1 MKRVFNGTAFDQA
14 LSETDNPL
22 GLFRN
27 TLATGA
33 ETLAQGFHDGVPV
46 STLVSLRA
54 KLIDSLLKR
63 AWQRNIPND
72 SGAALVAVGGYG
84 RGELHPY
91 SDIDMMVLVE
101 PDELYRITENIEQ
114 LLTFFWDIGL
124 EVGHSVRSIE
134 ECVEEAKQDITVTT
148 NIMESRLLAG
158 NPEMLLQMREATSPK
173 KIWPSDQFFQ
183 GKWEEQK
190 VRYAKFDDT
199 ATNLE
204 PNLKEGPGGLR
215 DIQTVGW
222 VAKRYFG
229 CETMHGLVGHNFL
242 TEVEY
247 ESLMEGRSLLWKIRF
262 ALHQLTGRREDRLLF
277 DYQRAL
283 AQEFGFVD
291 QEHSLAVEQF
301 MQRYYRTAIRIERLN
316 ERLLQL
322 FEEAILMENQPA
334 EILSINNRFQARN
347 GFLEVTADN
356 IFRRYPFALLEIF
369 LLLQLYPELKGV
381 RASTVR
387 LIRSHRHLIDDRFR
401 DDLRAKSLFME
412 IIRQSNGV
420 TSELRRMNRYGI
432 LSAYLP
438 VFSNI
443 VGRMQYDLFHVY
455 TVDEHTL
462 FVVRNLRR
470 FAVSWRAQEF
480 PLCSD
485 IINRLPKPELL
496 YLSGLFHDIAKG
508 REGDHSTLGAKDAW
522 DFCKKHG
529 LSDYDSKL
537 VSWLVR
543 NHLQM
548 SMTAQRQDTS
558 DPEVIQTFA
567 RKMGSIARLDHL
579 YLLTVADMRAT
590 DPKKWNSWKDSL
602 LKDLYTAT
610 RRTMLRGLERPHDI
624 NELVQEKQRDA
635 SEELLRSGLTPE
647 QINSL
652 WQTLSV
658 DYFLYSSVEEIISHT
673 MFIISTPDD
682 AGPRIKL
689 RSKTGRGGS
698 EVIIYSHDHTGLF
711 AITTALLDRL
721 RLNVVDARIET
732 TFNDYS
738 LDSYRVLEDD
748 GSAITEEERE
758 QKIITALKNGLNNPD
773 QVSLNV
779 TRRIPRQMKHFK
791 IPTEIEFNQDQAN
804 QRTILKL
811 ITADQPGLLAQV
823 GHAFS
828 QCKVNL
834 KAAKIAT
841 IGAEAEDTFFISGED
856 SRPIEDP
863 EQLQCLRDNIMRQ
876 LESEDQEPDEIRT
889 AGKIMQ

>member
-1 MKRVFNGTAFDQA
+1 MKRVFNGIVFDEA
-14 LSETDNPL
+14 LSHTDNPL
-22 GLFRN
+22 VLFRN
-27 TLATGA
+27 TLAQGA
-33 ETLAQGFHDGVPV
+33 ETLEQGFRDAVPV
-46 STLVSLRA
+46 STLISLRA
-54 KLIDSLLKR
+54 KLIDSLLQR
-63 AWQRNIPND
+63 AWQRNMPED
-72 SGAALVAVGGYG
+72 TGAALVAVGGYG
-84 RGELHPY
+84 RGELHPS
-91 SDIDMMVLVE
+91 SDIDLMILVE
-101 PDELYRITENIEQ
+101 TKERDRLTENLEQ
-114 LLTFFWDIGL
+114 LLTFLWDIGL
-124 EVGHSVRSIE
+124 EVGHSVRSIA

-148 NIMESRLLAG
+148 NIMESRMLAG
-158 NPEMLLQMREATSPK
+158 NHNMLRQMRESTSPD

-190 VRYAKFDDT
+190 ARYEKFDGS

-229 CETMHGLVGHNFL
+229 CDTMHGLVGHNFL
-242 TEVEY
+242 TEMEY
-247 ESLMEGRSLLWKIRF
+247 ESLMEGRSLMWKIRF
-262 ALHQLTGRREDRLLF
+262 ALHLLTGRREDRLLF

-322 FEEAILMENQPA
+322 FEEAILLENQPA
-334 EILSINNRFQARN
+334 EILTINKRFQARN
-347 GFLEVTADN
+347 GFLEVSNDN
-356 IFRRYPFALLEIF
+356 IFKHYPFALLEIF

-470 FAVSWRAQEF
+470 FAVASRVHEF
-480 PLCSD
+480 PLCSE
-485 IINRLPKPELL
+485 IISRQPKPELL
-496 YLSGLFHDIAKG
+496 YLAGLFHDIAKG
-508 REGDHSTLGAKDAW
+508 RHGDHSTLGAKDARE
-522 DFCKKHG
+522 FCNKHG

-537 VSWLVR
+537 VTWLVR
-543 NHLQM
+543 NHLLM

-558 DPEVIQTFA
+558 DPEVIYNFA
-567 RKMGSIARLDHL
+567 KKMGTIARLDHL
-579 YLLTVADMRAT
+579 YLLTVADTRAT

-610 RRTMLRGLERPHDI
+610 LRTMLRGLERPHDV
-624 NELVQEKQRDA
+624 NEQIQEKQRDA
-635 SEELLRSGLTPE
+635 SEVLQRAGISTDD
-647 QINSL
+647 INNL
-652 WQTLSV
+652 WITLGV
-658 DYFLYSSVEEIISHT
+658 EYFLYSSVEEIVSHT
-673 MFIISTPDD
+673 QFILANPEHT
-682 AGPRIKL
+682 GPQINL

-698 EVIIYSHDHTGLF
+698 EVVIYSHDRTGLF
-711 AITTALLDRL
+711 AVTTALLDRL
-721 RLNVVDARIET
+721 CLNVVDARIET
-732 TFNDYS
+732 TSNGFS

-748 GSAITEEERE
+748 GSAVTDRDRE
-758 QKIITALKNGLNNPD
+758 QKIITTLKDGLNNPD
-773 QVSLNV
+773 QVNLSV
-779 TRRIPRQMKHFK
+779 ARRIPRQQKHFQT
-791 IPTEIEFNQDQAN
+791 PTQIDFSQDQAN

-823 GHAFS
+823 GHTFS
-828 QCKVNL
+828 RCGVNL

-841 IGAEAEDTFFISGED
+841 IGAEAEDTFFITGED
-856 SRPIEDP
+856 KKPIEDP
-863 EQLQCLRDNIMRQ
+863 DKLQCLHNSIMQQ
-876 LESEDQEPDEIRT
+876 LESSDQ
-889 AGKIMQ
+889 GSS

>member
-1 MKRVFNGTAFDQA
+1 MKRVFNGTTFDQA
-14 LSETDNPL
+14 LSHTDNPL
-22 GLFRN
+22 ILFRN
-27 TLATGA
+27 TLAQGT
-33 ETLAQGFHDGVPV
+33 ETLAQGFRDAVPI

-54 KLIDSLLKR
+54 KLIDSLLQR
-63 AWQRNIPND
+63 AWQRNMPEETE
-72 SGAALVAVGGYG
+72 AALIAVGGYG
-84 RGELHPY
+84 RGELHPN
-91 SDIDMMVLVE
+91 SDIDLMILVE
-101 PDELYRITENIEQ
+101 ANKLEQITENIEQ
-114 LLTFFWDIGL
+114 LLTFLWDIGL
-124 EVGHSVRSIE
+124 EVGQSVRSID
-134 ECVEEAKQDITVTT
+134 ECVQEAKQDITVTT

-158 NPEMLLQMREATSPK
+158 DPNMLRLMRAATSPD
-173 KIWPSDQFFQ
+173 KIWPSDQFFK

-190 VRYAKFDDT
+190 ARYAKFDDS

-229 CETMHGLVGHNFL
+229 CDTMHGLVGHNFL
-242 TEVEY
+242 TELEY

-262 ALHQLTGRREDRLLF
+262 ALHLLTRRREDRLLF

-283 AQEFGFVD
+283 ALEFGFVD

-301 MQRYYRTAIRIERLN
+301 MQRYYRTVIRIERLN

-334 EILSINNRFQARN
+334 EILTINKRFQARN
-347 GFLEVTADN
+347 GFLEVSNDS
-356 IFRRYPFALLEIF
+356 IFKRYPFALLEIF

-387 LIRSHRHLIDDRFR
+387 LIRSHRHLIDDKFR

-438 VFSNI
+438 LFSNI

-470 FAVSWRAQEF
+470 FAVASRVDEF
-480 PLCSD
+480 PLCSE
-485 IINRLPKPELL
+485 IIGRQPKPELL
-496 YLSGLFHDIAKG
+496 FLAGLFHDIAKG
-508 REGDHSTLGAKDAW
+508 RQGDHSTLGARDAW
-522 DFCKKHG
+522 EFCKKHD

-543 NHLQM
+543 NHLIM

-558 DPEVIQTFA
+558 DPEVVHNFA
-567 RKMGSIARLDHL
+567 KKMGTIARLDHL
-579 YLLTVADMRAT
+579 YLLTVADTRAT

-602 LKDLYTAT
+602 LRDLYTAT
-610 RRTMLRGLERPHDI
+610 LRTMLRGLERPHDV
-624 NELVQEKQRDA
+624 NEQIQEKQRDA
-635 SEELLRSGLTPE
+635 SEVLQRTGISSDE
-647 QINSL
+647 INDL
-652 WQTLSV
+652 WTTLGME
-658 DYFLYSSVEEIISHT
+658 YFLYSSVEEIVSHT
-673 MFIISTPDD
+673 QFILANTEHTEPQIN
-682 AGPRIKL
+682 L

-698 EVIIYSHDHTGLF
+698 EVVIYSHDHTGLF
-711 AITTALLDRL
+711 AVTTALLDQL
-721 RLNVVDARIET
+721 CLNVVDARIET
-732 TFNDYS
+732 TSDGFS

-748 GSAITEEERE
+748 GSAITDPGRE
-758 QKIITALKNGLNNPD
+758 QKIITTLKDGLNNPD
-773 QVSLNV
+773 KVSLSV
-779 TRRIPRQMKHFK
+779 ARRIPRQQKHFQ
-791 IPTEIEFNQDQAN
+791 IPTQIDFSQDQTN

-828 QCKVNL
+828 NCKVNL
-834 KAAKIAT
+834 QAAKIAT
-841 IGAEAEDTFFISGED
+841 IGAEAEDIFFITGED
-856 SRPIEDP
+856 KKPIEDQ
-863 EQLQCLRDNIMRQ
+863 ENLQCLHDGIMRQ
-876 LESEDQEPDEIRT
+876 LESDLQETNSIS
-889 AGKIMQ
+889 I

>member
-22 GLFRN
+22 VLFRN
-27 TLATGA
+27 TLAQGA
-33 ETLAQGFHDGVPV
+33 ETLAQGFQDQVPV

-54 KLIDSLLKR
+54 KLIDSLLQR
-63 AWQRNIPND
+63 AWQLNMPEQTD
-72 SGAALVAVGGYG
+72 AALVAVGGYG
-84 RGELHPY
+84 RGELHPH
-91 SDIDMMVLVE
+91 SDIDLMILVE
-101 PDELYRITENIEQ
+101 PKERDQLTENIEQ

-124 EVGHSVRSIE
+124 EVGHSVRSID

-158 NPEMLLQMREATSPK
+158 SPDTLQQMRDATSPD
-173 KIWPSDQFFQ
+173 KIWPSDQFFK

-190 VRYAKFDDT
+190 ERYEKFDDT

-247 ESLMEGRSLLWKIRF
+247 EYLMEARSLLWKIRF
-262 ALHQLTGRREDRLLF
+262 ALHLHTGRREDRLLF

-334 EILSINNRFQARN
+334 EILSINKRFQARN
-347 GFLEVTADN
+347 GFLEVTNDN

-387 LIRSHRHLIDDRFR
+387 LIRSHRHQIDDKFR

-432 LSAYLP
+432 LPAYLP

-470 FAVSWRAQEF
+470 FAVSWRAREF
-480 PLCSD
+480 PLCSE
-485 IINRLPKPELL
+485 IIHRLPKPELL
-496 YLSGLFHDIAKG
+496 YLAGLFHDIGKG
-508 REGDHSTLGAKDAW
+508 REGDHSTIGAKDAW
-522 DFCKKHG
+522 VFCKEHG

-543 NHLQM
+543 NHLLM

-558 DPEVIQTFA
+558 DPEVIHNFA
-567 RKMGSIARLDHL
+567 KKLGTIARLDHL

-602 LKDLYTAT
+602 LKDLYIAT
-610 RRTMLRGLERPHDI
+610 RRTMLRGLERPHDL
-624 NELVQEKQRDA
+624 NELIQEKQRDA
-635 SEELLRSGLTPE
+635 SEELGRSGIGSDA
-647 QINSL
+647 INNL
-652 WQTLSV
+652 WRTLGME
-658 DYFLYSSVEEIISHT
+658 YFLYSSVEEIISHT
-673 MFIISTPDD
+673 QFINSNKGQD
-682 AGPRIKL
+682 GPQIKL

-698 EVIIYSHDHTGLF
+698 EVVIYSHDHTGLF

-732 TFNDYS
+732 TSDGYS

-748 GSAITEEERE
+748 GSAITDEDRE
-758 QKIITALKNGLNNPD
+758 QKIIQVLRNGLNNPD

-791 IPTEIEFNQDQAN
+791 IPTQIDFIQDQTN

-823 GHAFS
+823 GQAFS
-828 QCKVNL
+828 QCRVNL

-841 IGAEAEDTFFISGED
+841 IGAEAEDTFFITDED
-856 SRPIEDP
+856 SRPVEDP
-863 EQLQCLRDNIMRQ
+863 DTLQCLHDTILRQ
-876 LESEDQEPDEIRT
+876 LESDDTDSDTIN
-889 AGKIMQ
+889 I

>member
-1 MKRVFNGTAFDQA
+1 MKRIFNGIVFDQV

-22 GLFRN
+22 VLFRN
-27 TLATGA
+27 TLEQGT
-33 ETLAQGFHDGVPV
+33 ETLAQGFRDSIPV

-63 AWQRNIPND
+63 AWQLNMPENAD
-72 SGAALVAVGGYG
+72 AALVAVGGYG
-84 RGELHPY
+84 RGELHPC
-91 SDIDMMVLVE
+91 SDIDLMILSDVIEREKL
-101 PDELYRITENIEQ
+101 TENIAQ
-114 LLTFFWDIGL
+114 LLTFLWDIGL
-124 EVGHSVRSIE
+124 EVGQSVRSVD

-158 NPEMLLQMREATSPK
+158 SQSLLQQMRDATSPD
-173 KIWPSDQFFQ
+173 KIWPSDQFFK

-190 VRYAKFDDT
+190 QRYAKFDDT

-229 CETMHGLVGHNFL
+229 CDTMHGLVGHNFL

-262 ALHQLTGRREDRLLF
+262 ALHLLTGRREDRLLF

-334 EILSINNRFQARN
+334 EILSINKRFQARN
-347 GFLEVTADN
+347 GFLEVTSDN

-387 LIRSHRHLIDDRFR
+387 LIRSHRHLIDDKFR
-401 DDLRAKSLFME
+401 GDLRAKSLFME

-470 FAVSWRAQEF
+470 FAVSWRVNEF
-480 PLCSD
+480 PLCSN
-485 IINRLPKPELL
+485 IISRLPKPELL
-496 YLSGLFHDIAKG
+496 YLAGLFHDVGKG

-522 DFCKKHG
+522 EFCKKHG

-543 NHLQM
+543 NHLTM

-558 DPEVIQTFA
+558 DPEVIHNFA
-567 RKMGSIARLDHL
+567 KKMGTIARLDHL
-579 YLLTVADMRAT
+579 YLLTVADMRGT

-610 RRTMLRGLERPHDI
+610 LRTMLRGLERPHDM
-624 NELVQEKQRDA
+624 NELIQEKQRDA
-635 SEELLRSGLTPE
+635 SEVLELSGVGSE
-647 QINSL
+647 AINNL
-652 WQTLSV
+652 WRTLSME
-658 DYFLYSSVEEIISHT
+658 YFLYSSVEEIISHT
-673 MFIISTPDD
+673 QFIISTQGQD
-682 AGPRIKL
+682 GPQISL

-698 EVIIYSHDHTGLF
+698 EVVIYSHDHVGLF
-711 AITTALLDRL
+711 AVTTALLDRL

-732 TFNDYS
+732 TSNGYS

-748 GSAITEEERE
+748 GSAITDKDRE
-758 QKIITALKNGLNNPD
+758 QKIIQVLRNGLNNPD
-773 QVSLNV
+773 QVNLNV
-779 TRRIPRQMKHFK
+779 TRRISRQMKHFK
-791 IPTEIEFNQDQAN
+791 IPTQIDFSQDQAN

-834 KAAKIAT
+834 KAAKIST
-841 IGAEAEDTFFISGED
+841 IGAEAEDTFFITGVD
-856 SRPIEDP
+856 TQPIEDP
-863 EQLQCLRDNIMRQ
+863 DKLQCLHNSIIRQ
-876 LESEDQEPDEIRT
+876 LESDDQEPCTIQ
-889 AGKIMQ
+889 I

>member
-1 MKRVFNGTAFDQA
+1 MKRVFNGIIFDQA
-14 LSETDNPL
+14 LSHTENPL
-22 GLFRN
+22 ALFRN
-27 TLATGA
+27 TLAQGA
-33 ETLAQGFHDGVPV
+33 ETLEQGFRDAVPV
-46 STLVSLRA
+46 STLISLRA
-54 KLIDSLLKR
+54 KLIDSLLQR
-63 AWQRNIPND
+63 AWQRNMPED
-72 SGAALVAVGGYG
+72 TGAALVAVGGYG
-84 RGELHPY
+84 RGELHPS
-91 SDIDMMVLVE
+91 SDIDLMILVE
-101 PDELYRITENIEQ
+101 ADERDRLTENLEQ
-114 LLTFFWDIGL
+114 LLTFLWDIGL
-124 EVGHSVRSIE
+124 EVGHSVRSIA

-148 NIMESRLLAG
+148 NVMESRLLAG
-158 NPEMLLQMREATSPK
+158 NQNMLRQMREATSPD

-190 VRYAKFDDT
+190 ARYDKFDDS

-229 CETMHGLVGHNFL
+229 CDTMHGLVGHNFL
-242 TEVEY
+242 TEMEY
-247 ESLMEGRSLLWKIRF
+247 ESLMEGRSLMWKIRF
-262 ALHQLTGRREDRLLF
+262 ALHLLTGRREDRLLF

-322 FEEAILMENQPA
+322 FEEAILLENQPA
-334 EILSINNRFQARN
+334 EILTINERFQARN
-347 GFLEVTADN
+347 GFLEVSNDN
-356 IFRRYPFALLEIF
+356 IFKHYPFALLEIF

-387 LIRSHRHLIDDRFR
+387 LIRSHRHLIDDQFR
-401 DDLRAKSLFME
+401 ENPRAKSLFME

-470 FAVSWRAQEF
+470 FAVASRVHEF

-485 IINRLPKPELL
+485 IISRQPKPELL
-496 YLSGLFHDIAKG
+496 YLAGLFHDIAKG
-508 REGDHSTLGAKDAW
+508 RQGDHSTLGAKDAR
-522 DFCKKHG
+522 DFCNKHD

-537 VSWLVR
+537 VTWLVK
-543 NHLQM
+543 NHLLM

-558 DPEVIQTFA
+558 DPDVIYNFA
-567 RKMGSIARLDHL
+567 KKMGTITRLDHL
-579 YLLTVADMRAT
+579 YLLTVSDTRAT

-610 RRTMLRGLERPHDI
+610 MRAMLRGLERPNDI
-624 NELVQEKQRDA
+624 NEQIQEKQHDA
-635 SEELLRSGLTPE
+635 SEELQRAGVSTDE
-647 QINSL
+647 INNL
-652 WQTLSV
+652 WTTLGV
-658 DYFLYSSVEEIISHT
+658 EYFLYSSVEEIVSHT
-673 MFIISTPDD
+673 QFILTNQEHT
-682 AGPRIKL
+682 GPQINL

-698 EVIIYSHDHTGLF
+698 EVVIYSQDRKGLF
-711 AITTALLDRL
+711 AVTTALLDRL
-721 RLNVVDARIET
+721 CLNVVDARIET
-732 TFNDYS
+732 TSNAFS

-748 GSAITEEERE
+748 GSAVTDRDRE
-758 QKIITALKNGLNNPD
+758 QKIIKTLKDGLNNPD
-773 QVSLNV
+773 QVNLSV
-779 TRRIPRQMKHFK
+779 ARRIPRQQKHFQT
-791 IPTEIEFNQDQAN
+791 PTQIDFSQDPAN

-811 ITADQPGLLAQV
+811 ITVDQPGLLAQV
-823 GHAFS
+823 GHAFGR
-828 QCKVNL
+828 CGVNL

-841 IGAEAEDTFFISGED
+841 IGAEAEDTFFITGED
-856 SRPIEDP
+856 KKPIEDP
-863 EQLQCLRDNIMRQ
+863 DKLQCLHNSIMQQ
-876 LESEDQEPDEIRT
+876 LESGD
-889 AGKIMQ
+889 

>member
-1 MKRVFNGTAFDQA
+1 MKRVFNGIAFDRA
-14 LSETDNPL
+14 LSQTDNPL
-22 GLFRN
+22 VLFRN
-27 TLATGA
+27 TLTQGT
-33 ETLAQGFHDGVPV
+33 ETMAQGFRDAVPV

-63 AWQRNIPND
+63 AWRRNMPED
-72 SGAALVAVGGYG
+72 TSAALVAVGGYG

-91 SDIDMMVLVE
+91 SDIDLMILVE
-101 PDELYRITENIEQ
+101 PSELEQLTENIEQ
-114 LLTFFWDIGL
+114 LLTFLWDIGL
-124 EVGHSVRSIE
+124 EVGQSVRSVD
-134 ECVEEAKQDITVTT
+134 ECVEQAKQDITVTT

-158 NPEMLLQMREATSPK
+158 NQELLDQMREATSPK
-173 KIWPSDQFFQ
+173 NIWPSDQFFK

-190 VRYAKFDDT
+190 LRYAKFDDT

-229 CETMHGLVGHNFL
+229 CNTMHGLVEHNFL
-242 TEVEY
+242 TESEY
-247 ESLMEGRSLLWKIRF
+247 ETLMEGRFLLWKIRF
-262 ALHQLTGRREDRLLF
+262 ALHLLTGRREDRLLF

-322 FEEAILMENQPA
+322 FEEAILLENHPA
-334 EILSINNRFQARN
+334 EILSINKRFQARN
-347 GFLEVTADN
+347 GFLEVTKDN
-356 IFRRYPFALLEIF
+356 VFRRYPFALLEIF

-387 LIRSHRHLIDDRFR
+387 LIRSHRHLINDKFR
-401 DDLRAKSLFME
+401 NDLRAKSLFME

-432 LSAYLP
+432 LSTYLP

-470 FAVSWRAQEF
+470 FAVATRVHEF

-485 IINRLPKPELL
+485 IISRQPKPELL
-496 YLSGLFHDIAKG
+496 YLAGLFHDIAKG
-508 REGDHSTLGAKDAW
+508 REGDHSTMGAKDAW
-522 DFCKKHG
+522 EFCKKHG
-529 LSDYDSKL
+529 LSTYDSKL
-537 VSWLVR
+537 VAWLVR
-543 NHLQM
+543 NHLLM

-558 DPEVIQTFA
+558 DPEVIYNFA
-567 RKMGSIARLDHL
+567 KKMGTIARLDHL
-579 YLLTVADMRAT
+579 YLLTVADTRAT
-590 DPKKWNSWKDSL
+590 DPKKWNSWKESL

-610 RRTMLRGLERPHDI
+610 LRTMLRGLERPHDI
-624 NELVQEKQRDA
+624 NELVQEKQLDA
-635 SEELLRSGLTPE
+635 SEELQLAGLTTE
-647 QINSL
+647 DINNL
-652 WQTLSV
+652 WITLST
-658 DYFLYSSVEEIISHT
+658 DYFLYSSVEEIIFHT
-673 MFIISTPDD
+673 QLILDD
-682 AGPRIKL
+682 QKQTEPKIKL
-689 RSKTGRGGS
+689 RSKTERGGS
-698 EVIIYSHDHTGLF
+698 EVVIYSHDHTGLF
-711 AITTALLDRL
+711 AIITALLDKL
-721 RLNVVDARIET
+721 CLNVVDARIET
-732 TFNDYS
+732 TTNGFS

-748 GSAITEEERE
+748 GSAITEQERE
-758 QKIITALKNGLNNPD
+758 QKIILALKNGLNNPEA
-773 QVSLNV
+773 VSLNV
-779 TRRIPRQMKHFK
+779 TRRVPRQMKHFE
-791 IPTEIEFNQDQAN
+791 IPTKIDFSQDPAN

-828 QCKVNL
+828 SCGVNL

-841 IGAEAEDTFFISGED
+841 IGAEAEDTFFITSED
-856 SRPIEDP
+856 KKPIEDP
-863 EQLQCLRDNIMRQ
+863 DRLQCLHDSILRQ
-876 LESEDQEPDEIRT
+876 LDSDSHEPCEIC
-889 AGKIMQ
+889 I